1 MSRSLRSHRLHY
13 RRKGAAL
20 DRLNH
25 AGRLFAQRLCSK
37 YAVLQKQMNALP
49 LLRRLILALMAI
61 LCVALVALAFA
72 IRASNHRE
80 LSDAEIWHNAV
91 RQNEADAK
99 ELPDIQKLPER
110 RYVNEQ
116 I

>member
-1 MSRSLRSHRLHY
+1 
-13 RRKGAAL
+13 
-20 DRLNH
+20 
-25 AGRLFAQRLCSK
+25 
-37 YAVLQKQMNALP
+37 MNALP

-61 LCVALVALAFA
+61 LCVALVALALA
-72 IRASNHRE
+72 IRASNHRQ

-99 ELPDIQKLPER
+99 GLPNIQKLPER